1 MAFLIFRLLPPTCL
15 VVAILGSIEQSL
27 NIFFASNFPRRNSS
41 LFQSWCI
48 DELQSTIKS
57 ILTMTITQIFILIL
71 SGKLRLSF
79 LHKLKLLGEL
89 DLIDGRLSQQNTGT
103 LMLSASNS
111 KL

>member
-1 MAFLIFRLLPPTCL
+1 
-15 VVAILGSIEQSL
+15 
-27 NIFFASNFPRRNSS
+27 
-41 LFQSWCI
+41 
-48 DELQSTIKS
+48 
-57 ILTMTITQIFILIL
+57 MTITQIFILIL